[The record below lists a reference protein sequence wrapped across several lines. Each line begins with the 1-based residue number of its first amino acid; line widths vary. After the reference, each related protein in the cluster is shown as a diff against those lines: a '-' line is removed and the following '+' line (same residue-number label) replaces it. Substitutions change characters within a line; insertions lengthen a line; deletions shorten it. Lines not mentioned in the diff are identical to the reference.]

1 MDNVE
6 VAMENEETTI
16 PNKEEQQSIQIHDDY
31 KNPGAVAEWEEFLK
45 SGHYSAVLP
54 AAYLEVDKLQDDP
67 TFCIQTFLD
76 PLEMEA
82 RCATLIAQFH
92 SFKSFS
98 QQTQLRVPDL
108 AYYNLAHD
116 TAETEVWRG
125 ILNFRQPDATY
136 LKAVPQS
143 EKCGDSSMEDHPARS
158 SWHPVFGHLVRPI
171 PREPSL
177 RSWGSEGDLAA
188 FRCEGT
194 SARLT
199 RAPTFGSS
207 TASDREWV
215 SNVLNGY
222 LNVSDEWIVYDEA
235 DASSRGRPESVISN
249 CSALINHDHECT
261 APSNL
266 FPASPVISLAPAPT
280 ATGIDYTGPNPS
292 ATLDQRLDDHADAP
306 IANDEGDLES
316 ASLRRTERPY
326 LIIFV
331 IVIISFVAG
340 SIAAIVGAFVF
351 AARRGIL

>member
-1 MDNVE
+1 MDIVE
-6 VAMENEETTI
+6 VTMEEEETI
-16 PNKEEQQSIQIHDDY
+16 VPNKEEQQSIQIHDDY
-31 KNPGAVAEWEEFLK
+31 KNSGAVAQWEQFLK
-45 SGHYSAVLP
+45 SAHYSSTLP
-54 AAYLEVDKLQDDP
+54 AGYLEVDKLQDDP
-67 TFCIQTFLD
+67 TFCIQTFLP

-92 SFKSFS
+92 SFKGIP
-98 QQTQLRVPDL
+98 QQSRLRVSDL

-125 ILNFRQPDATY
+125 ILNFRQPDATCI
-136 LKAVPQS
+136 KAVPQS
-143 EKCGDSSMEDHPARS
+143 QQSGDSSIEEDRARA
-158 SWHPVFGHLVRPI
+158 SWHPVFGHLVRPA

-235 DASSRGRPESVISN
+235 DASSLGLPESVISN

-266 FPASPVISLAPAPT
+266 FPASPVISLGPAPA
-280 ATGIDYTGPNPS
+280 ATGIEYTGPNPS
-292 ATLDQRLDDHADAP
+292 ATLDQRLDDHADAS
-306 IANDEGDLES
+306 IASDDGDLES
-316 ASLRRTERPY
+316 ASLRRAERPY
-326 LIIFV
+326 LVIFV
-331 IVIISFVAG
+331 IVIICFVAG